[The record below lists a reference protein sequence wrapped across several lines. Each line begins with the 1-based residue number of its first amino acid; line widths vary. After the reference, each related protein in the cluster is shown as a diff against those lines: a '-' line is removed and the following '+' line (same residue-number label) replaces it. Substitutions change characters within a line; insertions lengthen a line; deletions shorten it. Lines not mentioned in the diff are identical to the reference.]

1 MAEPE
6 QQDFGSGLDFGAL
19 ISSEY
24 IDTVG
29 LVAERASSVCETCA
43 GCCQK
48 FCFGTT
54 GWRNCR
60 EVAGPGSSGRTL
72 LKQVGVVM

>member
-1 MAEPE
+1 MAESE

-24 IDTVG
+24 IDIVG
-29 LVAERASSVCETCA
+29 LVAERASGVCETCA
-43 GCCQK
+43 SFCQK

-54 GWRNCR
+54 GGRN
-60 EVAGPGSSGRTL
+60 
-72 LKQVGVVM
+72 